1 MKQKKKE
8 SPEEF
13 AARLAELEFNL
24 NPMAA
29 DPKRLMEI
37 KKEIAEQKKG
47 CVSVL
52 HQNSETY

>member
-13 AARLAELEFNL
+13 AARLDELEFKL

-37 KKEIAEQKKG
+37 KKEIAEQKKDDRND
-47 CVSVL
+47 V
-52 HQNSETY
+52 